1 MESGPATAVDPHAL
15 WSAAQRL
22 DGVADLLC
30 GVLAMHLRPLR
41 SAAGTGVG
49 AALQRLVADIE
60 LWHRAARDTA
70 LAIRTAADR
79 YTDTEAQ
86 AAEALR

>member
-1 MESGPATAVDPHAL
+1 MESVAGTAVDPHAL
-15 WSAAQRL
+15 WAAAQRL
-22 DGVADLLC
+22 DDAADLLH
-30 GVLAMHLRPLR
+30 GALTVHLRPLR
-41 SAAGTGVG
+41 SAADAGVG
-49 AALQRLVADIE
+49 AAVQRLVADVE
-60 LWHRAARDTA
+60 LWQQAARETA